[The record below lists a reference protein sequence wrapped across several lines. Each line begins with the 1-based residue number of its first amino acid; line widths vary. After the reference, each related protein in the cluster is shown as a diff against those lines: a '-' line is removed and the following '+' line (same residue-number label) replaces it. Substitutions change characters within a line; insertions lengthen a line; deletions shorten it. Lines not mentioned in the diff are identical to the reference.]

1 MTIEWRPPRGIKI
14 QPPQRVQEIRVK
26 RENFISLRKTGNNL
40 PCFYAELF
48 LQTKLTLVKDGPR
61 KIKNSNALDS
71 LFADLDQD
79 LEQQYEEEEFE
90 FFLMG

>member
-1 MTIEWRPPRGIKI
+1 MI
-14 QPPQRVQEIRVK
+14 
-26 RENFISLRKTGNNL
+26 
-40 PCFYAELF
+40 
-48 LQTKLTLVKDGPR
+48 LVKDGPR

-90 FFLMG
+90 FFLMGKFNLYADLYADKFSRITAMIRAWSTKLLRVNNLWLSLV

>member
-1 MTIEWRPPRGIKI
+1 M
-14 QPPQRVQEIRVK
+14 
-26 RENFISLRKTGNNL
+26 L
-40 PCFYAELF
+40 YAELF
-48 LQTKLTLVKDGPR
+48 LQTKVTLVKDGPR

-90 FFLMG
+90 FFLMGKSDLNQFYPLTSSHELPQ